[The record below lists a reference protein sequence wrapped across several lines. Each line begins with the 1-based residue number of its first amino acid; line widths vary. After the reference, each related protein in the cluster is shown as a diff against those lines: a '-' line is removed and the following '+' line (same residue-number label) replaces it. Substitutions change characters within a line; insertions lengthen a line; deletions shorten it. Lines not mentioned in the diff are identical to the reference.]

1 MCDIEDLGE
10 LVDGQL
16 KRKMR
21 GSWLVGF
28 GLQDDLEAMCAKR
41 VR

>member
-1 MCDIEDLGE
+1 MKK
-10 LVDGQL
+10 LVDVRL

-28 GLQDDLEAMCAKR
+28 GLQGDLETMCAER